1 MNRTNH
7 IYPLNNISR
16 GLWEILSSLVK
27 KVDRRRVD
35 ETKIRDAVTQAV
47 KARIKS
53 TIAKSTV
60 GSVAAAARERGRR
73 R

>member
-1 MNRTNH
+1 M
-7 IYPLNNISR
+7 
-16 GLWEILSSLVK
+16 E